1 MIKNYVLFGGSGFLG
16 TNFQYL
22 LGSKKI
28 EFKNIGS
35 KEINLLDEN
44 NKEIIRENTKHK
56 NTIYIFFSALTPDKG
71 KDFLT
76 FEKNIKMAKN
86 FLENFNYEDI
96 DTKKIIYISS
106 DAVYPL
112 SEENINID
120 SLPMPTDLYSSMHL
134 TREIM
139 FKEKFNNLM
148 ILRPTLIYGYGDTHN
163 SYGPNRFFSQMIS
176 EKKIKIFGKGQ
187 DLRDHLYIDDF
198 CELLLKF
205 SFLEK
210 FGTYILASGN
220 SISYLD
226 LSNIFL
232 KNFSNN
238 LQEIIKIPV
247 DNKPTRRCFDMSY
260 LKNFFEFK
268 FSSLE
273 NNIIKYYKKLVTN

>member
-44 NKEIIRENTKHK
+44 NKEIIRENTKYK

-71 KDFLT
+71 RDFLT

-112 SEENINID
+112 SEET
-120 SLPMPTDLYSSMHL
+120 SH
-134 TREIM
+134 
-139 FKEKFNNLM
+139 
-148 ILRPTLIYGYGDTHN
+148 
-163 SYGPNRFFSQMIS
+163 
-176 EKKIKIFGKGQ
+176 
-187 DLRDHLYIDDF
+187 
-198 CELLLKF
+198 
-205 SFLEK
+205 
-210 FGTYILASGN
+210 
-220 SISYLD
+220 
-226 LSNIFL
+226 
-232 KNFSNN
+232 
-238 LQEIIKIPV
+238 
-247 DNKPTRRCFDMSY
+247 
-260 LKNFFEFK
+260 
-268 FSSLE
+268 
-273 NNIIKYYKKLVTN
+273 